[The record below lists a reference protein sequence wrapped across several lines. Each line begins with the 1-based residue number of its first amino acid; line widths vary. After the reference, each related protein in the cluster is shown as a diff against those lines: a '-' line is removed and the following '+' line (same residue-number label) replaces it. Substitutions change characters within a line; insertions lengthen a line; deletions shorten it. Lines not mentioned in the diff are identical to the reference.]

1 MLVDQFHRGE
11 HHIGVGGLEPIVAND
26 LSQEA
31 IALLDVSDVVLAVR
45 PAAAE
50 FEVVLLCVGYQVV
63 VHQLRAG
70 VGMDLP
76 GIVGPGT

>member
-31 IALLDVSDVVLAVR
+31 IALLDVSVVVLAV
-45 PAAAE
+45 
-50 FEVVLLCVGYQVV
+50 
-63 VHQLRAG
+63 